1 MYTFGFREKIAD
13 EDLQALREAGAE
25 VIKSDRGGL
34 TTFHG
39 PGQLVAYPIVNLRLF
54 RNMPLR
60 SYVNALEMTAIH
72 TCRMLGVFAVH
83 GQENVAHTGAWV
95 NNKKICAIGI

>member
-1 MYTFGFREKIAD
+1 MVKLTEG
-13 EDLQALREAGAE
+13 GAQ

-39 PGQLVAYPIVNLRLF
+39 PGQLVAYPIVNLKLF

-60 SYVNALEMTAIH
+60 GFVNALELTAIH
-72 TCRMLGVFAVH
+72 TCRMFGVLAVN
-83 GQENVAHTGAWV
+83 GAESAAHTGAWV
-95 NNKKICAIGI
+95 NNEKVCAIGKQLWVDCLAN